1 MPTDPSSAPDTPP
14 TPRPYARRTAWL
26 VLGLGLLIGGA
37 WLLGTPPGI
46 LGKADAIGYAICHRI
61 PTRSFHVH
69 DRALPLC
76 ARCTG
81 IYLGV
86 MLGALVYAFS
96 GRLRASRLPPLRVL
110 AVLGLFGAAI
120 ALDGINSYLSL
131 FDFYTPIYTPHNT
144 LRLFTGL
151 FAGAAMI
158 TIVLPIFNGTVWR
171 APDAGAPL
179 RGWRDL
185 AALLGGVTLAGLL
198 VLTQQTAVLW
208 IAGLLSS
215 LGVLVMF
222 TIIGAVLFLSF
233 TRREGIARRW
243 RDLALPATV
252 GLAFALALIGGID
265 AVRYALTGTWEG
277 FDMGG

>member
-1 MPTDPSSAPDTPP
+1 MSSNASPEPSPTHPAAYPRLLTAALIATTALIALGWLAATPDG
-14 TPRPYARRTAWL
+14 
-26 VLGLGLLIGGA
+26 V
-37 WLLGTPPGI
+37 
-46 LGKADAIGYAICHRI
+46 LGKARAIGYAVCHQI
-61 PTRSFHVH
+61 AARSFHIH
-69 DRALPLC
+69 DEPLPLC

-81 IYLGV
+81 IYLGIMV
-86 MLGALVYAFS
+86 GIALFAAR
-96 GRLRASRLPPLRVL
+96 GRLRSARLPAVRFLLPLL
-110 AVLGLFGAAI
+110 ALAGLI
-120 ALDGINSYLSL
+120 AFDGINSYLSL

-208 IAGLLSS
+208 VAGLLSS

>member
-1 MPTDPSSAPDTPP
+1 
-14 TPRPYARRTAWL
+14 
-26 VLGLGLLIGGA
+26 
-37 WLLGTPPGI
+37 
-46 LGKADAIGYAICHRI
+46 
-61 PTRSFHVH
+61 
-69 DRALPLC
+69 
-76 ARCTG
+76 
-81 IYLGV
+81 
-86 MLGALVYAFS
+86 
-96 GRLRASRLPPLRVL
+96 
-110 AVLGLFGAAI
+110 
-120 ALDGINSYLSL
+120 
-131 FDFYTPIYTPHNT
+131 
-144 LRLFTGL
+144 
-151 FAGAAMI
+151 MI